1 MSDETPEPV
10 AELAPPPAPHVR
22 IRSGR
27 SPFGVGVMQLA
38 GLASI
43 GAGIIHAGA
52 VGIHADDVT
61 LARLFVACA
70 VAQVAVGL
78 LALVR
83 GGRLAAALTLA
94 VNGLAVGAWAAT
106 RLFDISWIAGL
117 EHSEAPAFTDTVCAA
132 LGAIAVVAALAALIR
147 RRTAVTAVHL
157 GVPAWA
163 IGSFVVVAM
172 LLGATHDHGDGEA
185 AAHTHDDAAAALAPD
200 TTDGH
205 SHAATDDG
213 TAAADP
219 AGLAAG
225 LNWPRAYDPT
235 QPIDVSGVAG
245 VTRAEEL
252 RAAALI
258 RRTQDDLPALR
269 RCHHGGSARLPVDR

>member
-10 AELAPPPAPHVR
+10 AEVAPPPAPAR
-22 IRSGR
+22 ENPQWSFT
-27 SPFGVGVMQLA
+27 FGVGVMQLA

-52 VGIHADDVT
+52 VGTHAEAVT

-94 VNGLAVGAWAAT
+94 VNVLAVGAWAAT
-106 RLFDISWIAGL
+106 RRFDISWIAGL

-132 LGAIAVVAALAALIR
+132 LGAIAAVAALSAMIR
-147 RRTAVTAVHL
+147 RRTMVTAVHL
-157 GVPAWA
+157 GAPAWA

-172 LLGATHDHGDGEA
+172 LLGATHDHDHGDA
-185 AAHTHDDAAAALAPD
+185 AGHTHDDAAALAPD
-200 TTDGH
+200 ITDGN
-205 SHAATDDG
+205 SHAASDDG

-225 LNWPRAYDPT
+225 LNWPRAFDPS
-235 QPIDVSGVAG
+235 QSIDVSGVAG
-245 VTRAEEL
+245 VTRAE
-252 RAAALI
+252 
-258 RRTQDDLPALR
+258 
-269 RCHHGGSARLPVDR
+269 

>member
-10 AELAPPPAPHVR
+10 AELAPPPAPPRENPQWSFTV
-22 IRSGR
+22 
-27 SPFGVGVMQLA
+27 GVGVMQLA

-52 VGIHADDVT
+52 VGTHAEAVT

-117 EHSEAPAFTDTVCAA
+117 EHSEAPGFTDTVCAA
-132 LGAIAVVAALAALIR
+132 LGTIAAVAALAALIR

-172 LLGATHDHGDGEA
+172 LLGATHHHGDGEA
-185 AAHTHDDAAAALAPD
+185 AAHTHDAAAALAPD

-213 TAAADP
+213 TASPTPPGSPP
-219 AGLAAG
+219 A
-225 LNWPRAYDPT
+225 
-235 QPIDVSGVAG
+235 
-245 VTRAEEL
+245 
-252 RAAALI
+252 
-258 RRTQDDLPALR
+258 
-269 RCHHGGSARLPVDR
+269 